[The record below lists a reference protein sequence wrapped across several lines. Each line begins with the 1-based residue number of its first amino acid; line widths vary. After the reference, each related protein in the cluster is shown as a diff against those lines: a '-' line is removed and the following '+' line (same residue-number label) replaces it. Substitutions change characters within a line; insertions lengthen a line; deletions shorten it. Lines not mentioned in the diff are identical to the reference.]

1 MLIDNKIK
9 DHKSLGE
16 WAKVYQIQFNSSN
29 YVQKTWTHKCN
40 IWPNS
45 YCVKKKGGE
54 DLGVWAAFKLNM
66 SQQYYSFPLEL
77 KKSKV
82 AFTKNDT

>member
-1 MLIDNKIK
+1 MFKKLEHTSVI
-9 DHKSLGE
+9 
-16 WAKVYQIQFNSSN
+16 FNLTAI
-29 YVQKTWTHKCN
+29 VLK
-40 IWPNS
+40 
-45 YCVKKKGGE
+45 KKKGK